1 FPTRRSSDLLFF
13 RLPAGV
19 EVWMSRGDRVKTA
32 PPGFAVLAATV
43 NTPVAA
49 VGDDERR
56 LYGLQFHPG
65 VFRTPAGFTV
75 LENFLSGP
83 CDCRPSWT
91 PGSFIERTIAGI
103 KEEVGNGRVLCALS
117 GGVDSA
123 VAAVLAHRAIGPQL
137 TCEIGR

>member
-1 FPTRRSSDLLFF
+1 MSAQASEDAPQRPGELEIIKEKPLFS

-43 NTPVAA
+43 NTPIAA

-75 LENFLSGP
+75 FREFP
-83 CDCRPSWT
+83 FRP
-91 PGSFIERTIAGI
+91 
-103 KEEVGNGRVLCALS
+103 L
-117 GGVDSA
+117 
-123 VAAVLAHRAIGPQL
+123 
-137 TCEIGR
+137 